1 VALESGADEAVA
13 QAIGTET
20 YMTRLILTTDDVGAG
35 SLREAGIADIVL
47 PFLIRFVWGP
57 LPSDAEL
64 ATFLEA
70 RSPKHGSPGFHWLD
84 FVRPLHLGQIGGK
97 ALGLI
102 DFCERCET
110 IELWSDPEPNAQLTL
125 IWLLDYLRRHRKTAS
140 KLTLVQAN
148 VGIGGHPPEEIAG
161 WRLSAVKILNDHLEA
176 ASASWQAYRQ
186 STPQHWFNLLGE
198 DLNVLPQLRQTVLE
212 LLEELPTDPTGLGAT
227 EMRMLDLISAG
238 NAGPFDI
245 FPGHRKR
252 NQRRVF
258 GYWEVG
264 SLLDGL
270 ARSPAPAVS
279 GLDEG
284 PFTLEMHDDVNRFER
299 YKRSELKLT
308 ALGEAIL
315 ARTEDFSRH
324 NPVHRWWGGTELTN
338 DRLWHWDPANRTLI
352 AP

>member
-1 VALESGADEAVA
+1 M
-13 QAIGTET
+13 ET
-20 YMTRLILTTDDVGAG
+20 YMTRLVLTTDDAGAG
-35 SLREAGIADIVL
+35 SLRAAGIADIVL

-70 RSPKHGSPGFHWLD
+70 RSTKHGSPGSHWLD
-84 FVRPLHLGQIGGK
+84 FVRPLHLEGIEGK
-97 ALGLI
+97 DLGLI

-110 IELWSDPEPNAQLTL
+110 IELWVDPEPNAQLTL
-125 IWLLDYLRRHRKTAS
+125 IWLLDYLRHHGKTAS

-148 VGIGGHPPEEIAG
+148 VRIGGHPPEEIAG
-161 WRLSAVKILNDHLEA
+161 WRLPAVKILNDHLETAGA
-176 ASASWQAYRQ
+176 AWQAYRAP
-186 STPQHWFNLLGE
+186 TPQHWFDLLSK
-198 DLNVLPQLRQTVLE
+198 DLSVLPQLRQTVQE
-212 LLEELPTDPTGLGAT
+212 LLEELPADVTALGAT
-227 EMRMLDLISAG
+227 EMRMLGLISAG
-238 NAGPFDI
+238 NARPFDI

-258 GYWEVG
+258 DYWEVG

-270 ARSPAPAVS
+270 ARSPAAAVS

-284 PFTLEMHDDVNRFER
+284 PFKLEMHDDRNRLAR
-299 YKRSELKLT
+299 YKRSRLKLT

-324 NPVHRWWGGTELTN
+324 NPIHRWWGGTEVTN
-338 DRLWHWDPANRTLI
+338 DRLWRWDPANRALI